1 MKLNTYKFQLS
12 RKARIFTIYIGAKTK
27 DEALSDAMTRY
38 GDKYKI
44 KYLGEVE

>member
-1 MKLNTYKFQLS
+1 MKSNTYKFQLS
-12 RKARIFTIYIGAKTK
+12 RKARIFAVYIGKPTK
-27 DEALSDAMTRY
+27 DEALSDVMMRF